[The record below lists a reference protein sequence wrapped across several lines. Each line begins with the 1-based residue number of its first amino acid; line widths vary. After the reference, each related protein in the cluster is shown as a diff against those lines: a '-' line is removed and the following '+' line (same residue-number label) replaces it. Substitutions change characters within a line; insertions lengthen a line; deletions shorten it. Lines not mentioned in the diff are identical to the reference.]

1 MTGKFVVLLD
11 GQVVTYTKFEDIPE
25 KFDNLT
31 EFRPD
36 EPPSPHS
43 HEDHELL
50 ATFNDKFKELMLRE
64 TK

>member
-1 MTGKFVVLLD
+1 MTGKFVILLD
-11 GQVVTYTKFEDIPE
+11 GEIVTYNRFDQIPDQ
-25 KFDNLT
+25 FDNLI

-50 ATFNDKFKELMLRE
+50 ATFNDKFKELMSRE
-64 TK
+64 TR